1 MKKLVAAVLLG
12 VSAIG
17 LTACEGGEDSSGP
30 NGVIIVGGV
39 PYFY

>member
-17 LTACEGGEDSSGP
+17 LTACEGGEDSPP